1 MEYNTQMDKL
11 ILPEYGRNIQK
22 MVDHCLT
29 IADREERTACAYSIV
44 NTMGNLFPELR
55 DMADYKHILWDHLAI
70 MAHFQLD
77 IDYPC
82 DVVKEEKLATHPK
95 TVAYS
100 QPDCIHFRQ
109 YGKLVQS
116 MIDEA
121 CKMEEGE
128 ERDALEYMIA
138 NFMKKCYITYNK
150 DSVED
155 EKIFDDQTWLS
166 QGQIRLQNKGIKLEE
181 YKAPVVAATSG
192 KKKKKK

>member
-1 MEYNTQMDKL
+1 MEYNTQLEKL
-11 ILPEYGRNIQK
+11 ILPEYGRNIQN
-22 MVDHCLT
+22 MVDYCVT
-29 IADREERTACAYSIV
+29 IADREERTACAYAIV

-70 MAHFQLD
+70 MSGFKLD

-82 DVVKEEKLATHPK
+82 EVVQQEKLSSRPD

-100 QPDCIHFRQ
+100 TPDHIHFRQ
-109 YGKLVQS
+109 YGKIVQA

-128 ERDALEYMIA
+128 KRDALEYMIA

-150 DSVED
+150 DSVD
-155 EKIFDDQTWLS
+155 DQKIFDDQTWLS
-166 QGQIRLQNKGIKLEE
+166 QGQIRLQNKGITLED
-181 YKAPVVAATSG
+181 YKAPVATSTS